1 MANSRTQLQ
10 SELDDAQDTIQ
21 QVSDLVDAALDPE
34 LSREELVS
42 KVKEISDLVGEEE
55 EEEEDT
61 GGQGND

>member
-21 QVSDLVDAALDPE
+21 QVSDLVDEALDPE

-55 EEEEDT
+55 EGDT